1 LAGGFSQERRIALPT
16 SFNTDQHKAQQ
27 PVILIENVSIRYR
40 IPQEKIPSLKEY
52 AIRRLKRTLAY
63 HDFWALDGV
72 SLSVYPGE
80 VLGII
85 GPNGAGKSTLLK
97 VISRVLRPARGRV
110 RIRGRVSPLLELGAG
125 FDYELTGRENI
136 FLNGTILGYSVNE
149 ITARL
154 DRIIDFSGLRDF
166 IDSPLRT
173 YSSGMVARLGFS
185 VATDVQ
191 PDILI
196 IDEIL
201 AVGDADFQKK
211 SMDRI
216 ISFQNLGS
224 TILLVSHSLES
235 IQNMCNRAIWM
246 DRGRLAYDGLPEQVI
261 QKYLAHA
268 KA

>member
-1 LAGGFSQERRIALPT
+1 MPT
-16 SFNTDQHKAQQ
+16 SFDFDQHEIRQ
-27 PVILIENVSIRYR
+27 PVILMENVSVRYR

-97 VISRVLRPARGRV
+97 VISRVLRPMRGRV
-110 RIRGRVSPLLELGAG
+110 RIKGRVSPLLELGAG

-136 FLNGTILGYSVNE
+136 FLNGTILGFSVKE
-149 ITARL
+149 IAARL
-154 DRIIDFSGLRDF
+154 DRIVEFSGLREF

-211 SMDRI
+211 SMNRI
-216 ISFQNLGS
+216 ISFQNMGS

-235 IQNMCNRAIWM
+235 IQNICNRAIWL
-246 DRGRLAYDGLPEQVI
+246 DRGRLAYDGMPEEVI
-261 QKYLAHA
+261 QRYLAHA
-268 KA
+268 KAETV